1 MGVGERCRKRSTQP
15 CHFWSRW
22 GVCHLMQKAPPRKPA
37 EILAWSS
44 QWWRALN
51 LSTQELWLGLCCAW
65 CGVPCDAMTSKQC
78 YRIVPSCQTMGCVSC
93 LAKKEV
99 SVHIWRT
106 TSLSGED
113 WLRCGHELWSEDPFN
128 FRRDYLVMGPNKSW
142 NGVKRKFLAPSALSG
157 AIAKLLGTLSVPC
170 KAGAGWE
177 LMGAQH
183 LLPDG
188 LESVAGHSPRNFLT
202 SVVAALGFSK
212 DVEHG
217 FGLFGGV
224 RPHLPPSGLQDPK
237 GGEQVLGVGLRCTV
251 LRRRDDWTVM

>member
-1 MGVGERCRKRSTQP
+1 
-15 CHFWSRW
+15 
-22 GVCHLMQKAPPRKPA
+22 
-37 EILAWSS
+37 
-44 QWWRALN
+44 
-51 LSTQELWLGLCCAW
+51 
-65 CGVPCDAMTSKQC
+65 
-78 YRIVPSCQTMGCVSC
+78 
-93 LAKKEV
+93 
-99 SVHIWRT
+99 
-106 TSLSGED
+106 
-113 WLRCGHELWSEDPFN
+113 
-128 FRRDYLVMGPNKSW
+128 MGPNKSW

-237 GGEQVLGVGLRCTV
+237 GGEQVLGGGLRCTV